1 MVSSDASESPLTTAA
16 GAVGPETTEAFGL
29 LANETRLAIM
39 LALWEAY
46 DPHAEDNAVGFTELR
61 GRVGIRQGAQF
72 NYHLDKLVGVFVD
85 STDGGYRLRP
95 VGLNLVQTLIAGT
108 GQGGNVPTDRDRR
121 PMSSLRGPDR
131 GYRPGRLTLSR
142 LYRV

>member
-61 GRVGIRQGAQF
+61 GRVGTGRAHSSIITWTSWSACS
-72 NYHLDKLVGVFVD
+72 
-85 STDGGYRLRP
+85 STAPMAATGCARS
-95 VGLNLVQTLIAGT
+95 GLTSS
-108 GQGGNVPTDRDRR
+108 RR
-121 PMSSLRGPDR
+121 
-131 GYRPGRLTLSR
+131 
-142 LYRV
+142 